1 METQSPFEQFD
12 ELRIDNAG
20 KLFLTEAARWT
31 TFLAILGYIGIGF
44 MIIAALFMM
53 TIGTSISSYNNMMP
67 MGGGVLFSLIYLA
80 FAALYFIPIN
90 YLYRF
95 SSNMKSALRSNN
107 QTELTKAFGYLKS
120 HYKFIGILTIIVF
133 GLYILIIFGAMIAGI
148 SGIR

>member
-53 TIGTSISSYNNMMP
+53 TIGASISSYNNMMP

-107 QTELTKAFGYLKS
+107 QAELTKAFGYLKS

-133 GLYILIIFGAMIAGI
+133 GLYILVIFGAMIAGI

>member
-44 MIIAALFMM
+44 MIIAALVMM
-53 TIGTSISSYNNMMP
+53 TIGASVSSYNSMMP
-67 MGGGVLFSLIYLA
+67 MGSGILFSLIYLV

-90 YLYRF
+90 YLYKF

-107 QTELTKAFGYLKS
+107 QAELTKAFEYLKS

-133 GLYILIIFGAMIAGI
+133 GLYILAIFGAMIAGI

>member
-1 METQSPFEQFD
+1 MDTQSPFEQFD

-44 MIIAALFMM
+44 MVIAALFMM
-53 TIGTSISSYNNMMP
+53 TVGASMSSYKSIMP
-67 MGGGVLFSLIYLA
+67 MGGGLLFSLIYLA
-80 FAALYFIPIN
+80 FAALYFFPVN
-90 YLYRF
+90 YLYKF

-107 QTELTKAFGYLKS
+107 QAELTKAFEYLKS

-133 GLYILIIFGAMIAGI
+133 GLYILAIFGAMIAGI

>member
-44 MIIAALFMM
+44 MVIAALFMM
-53 TIGTSISSYNNMMP
+53 TVGASMSSYKSIMP
-67 MGGGVLFSLIYLA
+67 MGGGLLFSLIYLA
-80 FAALYFIPIN
+80 FAALYFFPVN
-90 YLYRF
+90 YLYKF

-107 QTELTKAFGYLKS
+107 QAELTKAFEYLKS

-133 GLYILIIFGAMIAGI
+133 GLYILAIFGAMIAGI